1 MKSGNRQ
8 RETQANYFRRNLNFA
23 LVQAPMNLKRV
34 TINTA
39 LPLKPRGRI
48 LIIYT
53 GGTFGMTYDAEG
65 VLIPFDFSLI
75 LEHLPTLKNLALELT
90 VVSFETPIDSSNIVP
105 EHWQILAKIITQN
118 YDTHDG
124 FVVLHG
130 TDTMAYT
137 ASALSFMLEGL
148 GKPVVFT
155 GAQLPI
161 TEARSDARENL
172 ITALDFASAKK
183 DGKPLVPEVCI
194 YFDYELL
201 RGNRSKKVESMQF
214 DAFDSGNYPP
224 LAKAGVK
231 FDFNFSVIRDVPN
244 ATLNM
249 RSKIDPN
256 ISIIKF
262 FPGITLSTVNAI
274 LNTPE
279 LKGVILETYG
289 SGNLPTSAGLLRA
302 LKEAVQK
309 GIILLNIS
317 QCPGGMVMQ
326 GRYETSKELQAIGV
340 ISGADMT
347 TEAAVTKM
355 MLLLG
360 ELGPEKTKA
369 LLSQSLAGELTP

>member
-1 MKSGNRQ
+1 
-8 RETQANYFRRNLNFA
+8 
-23 LVQAPMNLKRV
+23 MNLKRV
-34 TINTA
+34 SINTA
-39 LPLKPRGRI
+39 LPQKPKGRI

-53 GGTFGMTYDAEG
+53 GGTFGMTYDQDG

-90 VVSFETPIDSSNIVP
+90 VVSFESPIDSSNITP
-105 EHWQILAKIITQN
+105 EHWQILARIIGQN
-118 YDTHDG
+118 YDSHDG

-148 GKPVVFT
+148 GKPVIFT

-161 TEARSDARENL
+161 SEARSDARENL

-183 DGKPLVPEVCI
+183 DGKALIPEVCI

-231 FDFNFSVIRDVPN
+231 FDYNFSVIREVSPDTPLTVRTN
-244 ATLNM
+244 
-249 RSKIDPN
+249 IDTN
-256 ISIIKF
+256 ISIMKLY
-262 FPGITLSTVNAI
+262 PGISDSTIQAI
-274 LNTPE
+274 LTTPG
-279 LKGVILETYG
+279 LKALILETYG
-289 SGNLPTSAGLLRA
+289 SGNAPTSPVLMQA
-302 LKEAVQK
+302 LKKAINSN
-309 GIILLNIS
+309 IIVLNIS
-317 QCPGGMVMQ
+317 QCPGGMVIQ
-326 GRYETSKELQAIGV
+326 GRYETSKELERLGV

-347 TEAAVTKM
+347 TEAAVTKL

-360 ELGPEKTKA
+360 EYGTEKTKK
-369 LLSQSLAGELTP
+369 LLSQSIAGELSA